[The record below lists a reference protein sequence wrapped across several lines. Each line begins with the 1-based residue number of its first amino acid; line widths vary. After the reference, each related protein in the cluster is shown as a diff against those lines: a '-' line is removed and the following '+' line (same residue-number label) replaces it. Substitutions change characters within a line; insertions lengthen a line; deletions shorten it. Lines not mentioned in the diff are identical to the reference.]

1 MKNFI
6 DIACKINKNVA
17 YIILQELERNGEL
30 TIDEVAKL
38 LPKKYKDHRDFYIF
52 ASLIAEGLIDDPFL
66 VESDSLDSNKN
77 KTQLL
82 ARKYFAMS
90 NADKSVTYEGH
101 TWSIHGG
108 KETLRGQ
115 KVALS
120 GKGSLYLMESRSK
133 RCDRIFSLASGIIVG
148 IVVAIVSA
156 QIRRTVGS

>member
-1 MKNFI
+1 MKNVI
-6 DIACKINKNVA
+6 DIVCKINENVA
-17 YIILQELERNGEL
+17 DIILRELEKNGEL
-30 TIDEVAKL
+30 TIEEVAKL

-52 ASLIAEGLIDDPFL
+52 ASLVAEGLIDDPFL
-66 VESDSLDSNKN
+66 VESDSPNPNKN

-90 NADKSVTYEGH
+90 TADKSVTYEGH

-120 GKGSLYLMESRSK
+120 GKGSLYLRESRSK
-133 RCDRIFSLASGIIVG
+133 RCDRIFSLISGIIVG
-148 IVVAIVSA
+148 IIVAIVA
-156 QIRRTVGS
+156 AHIRRTVGS